1 MVVDIYLYQK
11 RKFYLRK
18 VKYIE
23 EKRFSIF
30 KLGAWHRRKMKTVFE
45 KRITFLKA
53 SLIFELF

>member
-1 MVVDIYLYQK
+1 
-11 RKFYLRK
+11 

-30 KLGAWHRRKMKTVFE
+30 KLGAWHRRKMMTVFE